1 MANPSLTP
9 PYGGVNSH
17 STRIMK
23 HSEPNR
29 SDADSWWSL
38 ICGGLSIALL
48 VTLLWALDKAL
59 LVQQLQ
65 EEQTQQQ
72 LQIQQLESQL
82 AQQLRAIEANALSH
96 TEVPQPAPHSAADV
110 PAAPTTVE
118 AQP

>member
-1 MANPSLTP
+1 
-9 PYGGVNSH
+9 
-17 STRIMK
+17 MK

-38 ICGGLSIALL
+38 ICGALSIALL

-65 EEQTQQQ
+65 EEQTQHV

-82 AQQLRAIEANALSH
+82 AQQQRAIEANARSNIK
-96 TEVPQPAPHSAADV
+96 APHAAADA
-110 PAAPTTVE
+110 PSAPTLVE